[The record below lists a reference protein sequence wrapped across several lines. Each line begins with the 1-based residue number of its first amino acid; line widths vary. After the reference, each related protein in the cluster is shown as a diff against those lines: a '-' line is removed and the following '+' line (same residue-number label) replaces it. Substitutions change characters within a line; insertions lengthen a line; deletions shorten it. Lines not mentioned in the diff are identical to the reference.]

1 MKISITK
8 QTNEQECGVCVVT
21 TLVNYFHKTSFVKK
35 SEVLNKANLTASGL
49 SVYDFEMLA
58 NQYDLEVDSYEVKWE
73 EFKDLQY
80 KRPIVCLIKKDHAFA
95 HYVIIVKHSK
105 YIIMF
110 DSCYYKSIK
119 VSYGDFQ
126 KVFCDVLVFVR
137 LKKNFTKASK
147 INFQQ
152 KTTLFSYDL
161 RFVLLSIFATL
172 LSTGLSILISSFLN
186 LLIDLAIVKQST
198 KNLLVISVFF
208 LFIYFLQI
216 NMSYL
221 KQLYFKKQL
230 RAHYFLL
237 VNKVLTSLSFKHFS
251 FSKKVDS
258 VWLKRIDQCIF
269 SISNFLVID
278 SNNIIANFF
287 IFIIYLCIVGSIHWW
302 AIIYVTLFCIFEIVF
317 VLIQYR
323 KKQKNFIEAARN
335 ENKNTK
341 LYEKLS
347 ININYEFWQTKRD
360 DLISQIKE
368 NYDNICKNFND
379 ISIFNANLSLFQNL
393 FKSFIE
399 ILGMV
404 ISCFVIIEYQWL
416 SLGQLSFLLFSM
428 QIIKAILNDYSNYFL
443 NKIEFDV
450 FWDVYQNIIDVG
462 KVKKTKMN
470 DQNFTNL
477 KEIMFVSNNNK
488 QILKINH
495 VNICENIKDCLANA
509 KEIILDRR
517 EIINNK
523 SSFFTNLIVINSS
536 LTFSTSYLK
545 RNIVKS
551 PKLFSQFLH
560 LLNINFNNVDCSW
573 SSQYWIN
580 LLCLLLEKNKIIL
593 LDQVDPAIKSHTCFS
608 LLIKQ
613 LKTNN
618 AVFIIERR

>member
-1 MKISITK
+1 M
-8 QTNEQECGVCVVT
+8 
-21 TLVNYFHKTSFVKK
+21 
-35 SEVLNKANLTASGL
+35 
-49 SVYDFEMLA
+49 
-58 NQYDLEVDSYEVKWE
+58 
-73 EFKDLQY
+73 
-80 KRPIVCLIKKDHAFA
+80 
-95 HYVIIVKHSK
+95 
-105 YIIMF
+105 
-110 DSCYYKSIK
+110 
-119 VSYGDFQ
+119 
-126 KVFCDVLVFVR
+126 
-137 LKKNFTKASK
+137 
-147 INFQQ
+147 
-152 KTTLFSYDL
+152 
-161 RFVLLSIFATL
+161 
-172 LSTGLSILISSFLN
+172 
-186 LLIDLAIVKQST
+186 
-198 KNLLVISVFF
+198 
-208 LFIYFLQI
+208 
-216 NMSYL
+216 
-221 KQLYFKKQL
+221 
-230 RAHYFLL
+230 
-237 VNKVLTSLSFKHFS
+237 
-251 FSKKVDS
+251 
-258 VWLKRIDQCIF
+258 
-269 SISNFLVID
+269 
-278 SNNIIANFF
+278 IANFF

-323 KKQKNFIEAARN
+323 NKQKNFIEAIRN

-593 LDQVDPAIKSHTCFS
+593 LDQVDPAIKLHTCFS